1 MTKGIT
7 EKEPDPRIIY
17 ADIIDLPHHQS
28 PTRPHM
34 SLYDRAAQFAPFAA
48 LTGYDDMIVEEAR
61 ETDTR
66 VELEGWELEHL
77 NQKLTLIA
85 DVLEDGN
92 KPRLTFTVFVPDE
105 RKAGG
110 KYVEVTDT
118 VKRIDAA
125 ARKVVLMSENEA
137 EGYRKEAES
146 YRPHCLNKTI
156 DFDKIVSIH
165 GDLVDYMD
173 DTDPA

>member
-7 EKEPDPRIIY
+7 EKEPDPRTVY

-48 LTGYDDMIVEEAR
+48 LTGYDDMVNEEAR
-61 ETDTR
+61 YVDQQIEQDEASL
-66 VELEGWELEHL
+66 ELL

-85 DVLEDGN
+85 DVIEDGM
-92 KPRLTFTVFVPDE
+92 KPTVSITYFEPDTM
-105 RKAGG
+105 KAGG
-110 KYVEVTDT
+110 KYVTVTEKIKKIAP
-118 VKRIDAA
+118 V
-125 ARKVVLMSENEA
+125 ARKVILMKTMGPAGMNA
-137 EGYRKEAES
+137 
-146 YRPHCLNKTI
+146 TI
-156 DFDKIVSIH
+156 DIGRITEIH

-173 DTDPA
+173 DGTE